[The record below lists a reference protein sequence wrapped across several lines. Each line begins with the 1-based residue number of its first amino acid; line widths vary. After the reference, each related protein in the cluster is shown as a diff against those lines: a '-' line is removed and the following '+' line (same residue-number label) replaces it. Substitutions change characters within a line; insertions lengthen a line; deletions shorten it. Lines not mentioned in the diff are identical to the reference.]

1 LPLTLA
7 VTQVLMVRTGELTY
21 AIPSVLVEQVRKVQP
36 HVLKS
41 LYEEQK
47 VELDGNTYPFFYLP
61 AMLGDAKLSPESQS
75 HNPLM
80 LLRSGNQRVA
90 LHVDELLGNREVVVK
105 NIGPQ
110 LAWLPGIAG
119 ATVLGN
125 GRVVLILNPLQM
137 TQRIANVA
145 LKTRKAEPVVIR
157 TQHVV
162 MVVDDGFDP
171 SVAELTGKVVQ
182 IDFKPGSL
190 AKAGEILVRQ
200 DTSSEEAQLRAAEA
214 AATLAKLNMDR
225 FGRLLSERTIAQ
237 SQFDNAEAT
246 LKQAAAQADTIRAS
260 IAKKTIRA
268 PFSGRLGIRLVN
280 LGQVINEGQPIVSL
294 QALDPIFVDFSLPQ
308 QQLSLVQPGQTARL
322 TSDALPGE
330 VVEGKITAINPQ
342 VDAATRNIR
351 VQATVANPRELLR
364 PGMFV
369 NVSVVLPVRQPVL
382 AIPATAVLYA
392 PYSDSV
398 FVVEEKV
405 SEKSGQPAKV
415 VRQQFAQLGEKRGD
429 FVAVLSGLKAG
440 DIVVSTGV
448 FKLRNGQ
455 DVVVDN
461 VLAPE
466 FKLNPKPAEN

>member
-1 LPLTLA
+1 MKKWFFLA
-7 VTQVLMVRTGELTY
+7 VLAVVILVGLLGGIKGLQIDRMIAHSKQFLPPPETVTTAVASSQNWE
-21 AIPSVLVEQVRKVQP
+21 SVLTAVGSLTAVQG
-36 HVLKS
+36 V
-41 LYEEQK
+41 
-47 VELDGNTYPFFYLP
+47 
-61 AMLGDAKLSPESQS
+61 
-75 HNPLM
+75 
-80 LLRSGNQRVA
+80 
-90 LHVDELLGNREVVVK
+90 
-105 NIGPQ
+105 
-110 LAWLPGIAG
+110 
-119 ATVLGN
+119 TV
-125 GRVVLILNPLQM
+125 
-137 TQRIANVA
+137 T
-145 LKTRKAEPVVIR
+145 
-157 TQHVV
+157 
-162 MVVDDGFDP
+162 
-171 SVAELTGKVVQ
+171 AELTGKVVQ

-225 FGRLLSERTIAQ
+225 FGKLLSGRTIAQ

-405 SEKSGQPAKV
+405 SEKTGQPAKV
-415 VRQQFAQLGEKRGD
+415 VRQQFAQLGDKARRFRVHPLRSEGGRHRGEHRR
-429 FVAVLSGLKAG
+429 VQAA
-440 DIVVSTGV
+440 
-448 FKLRNGQ
+448 
-455 DVVVDN
+455 
-461 VLAPE
+461 
-466 FKLNPKPAEN
+466 